1 MARLSQMGEQ
11 RIVAGILAMVRVE
24 APERPGDRG
33 AGPHDRAI
41 DVDGQPR
48 QLQPSD
54 GVGDELVVELDQRS
68 QGRGRELPQPIAH
81 RASRRDPGQPTEAGD
96 QRIASDIPEMLQP
109 AGADVEQRQHQQR
122 QSSAAVIAA
131 CGGEGGAQSAGQFPL
146 PQIAAEH
153 FQPAVRRQLLAHELD
168 VQLSL
173 DHSSQARYAQTHQ
186 SGLLCAGSDMGM
198 SSPLNNA
205 QEAVLFQRIPSPFTA
220 QLFSDWG

>member
-1 MARLSQMGEQ
+1 MAAQ
-11 RIVAGILAMVRVE
+11 AA
-24 APERPGDRG
+24 
-33 AGPHDRAI
+33 
-41 DVDGQPR
+41 
-48 QLQPSD
+48 
-54 GVGDELVVELDQRS
+54 
-68 QGRGRELPQPIAH
+68 
-81 RASRRDPGQPTEAGD
+81 RR
-96 QRIASDIPEMLQP
+96 
-109 AGADVEQRQHQQR
+109 
-122 QSSAAVIAA
+122 
-131 CGGEGGAQSAGQFPL
+131 AGQFPL
-146 PQIAAEH
+146 PQVAAEH